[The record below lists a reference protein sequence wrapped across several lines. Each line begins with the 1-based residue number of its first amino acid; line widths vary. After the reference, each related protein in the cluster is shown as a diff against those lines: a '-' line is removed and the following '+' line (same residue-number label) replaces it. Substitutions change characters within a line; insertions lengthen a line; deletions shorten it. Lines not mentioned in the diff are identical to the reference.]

1 MTPTG
6 RRELP
11 FSEVRQFIGEERS
24 FEAWFGA
31 FNLRLRCFIN
41 HQD

>member
-11 FSEVRQFIGEERS
+11 FSEVRQFIGER
-24 FEAWFGA
+24 GH
-31 FNLRLRCFIN
+31 LKLGLGHLI
-41 HQD
+41 